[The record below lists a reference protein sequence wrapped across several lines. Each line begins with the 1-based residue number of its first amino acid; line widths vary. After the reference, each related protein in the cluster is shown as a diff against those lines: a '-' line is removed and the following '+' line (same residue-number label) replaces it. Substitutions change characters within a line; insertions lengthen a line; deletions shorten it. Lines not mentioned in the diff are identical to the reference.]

1 MGHPTTKEIELGD
14 SDHANRISIL
24 RKEYRIS
31 LGNGRA
37 RAHRRVD
44 GVAQRAGMSKKTIF
58 VKGAGAVAEA
68 LSLCLWKRAAS
79 LSVNSMGKSTLNR
92 TEA

>member
-1 MGHPTTKEIELGD
+1 MVG
-14 SDHANRISIL
+14 ANNPPRTL
-24 RKEYRIS
+24 KV
-31 LGNGRA
+31 GGVGFKKGCAA

-79 LSVNSMGKSTLNR
+79 LSVNSMGESTLNR